1 MKALILAIYTHTI
14 RLLQLFSNSTN
25 KMDET
30 VSMARKVRKMSK
42 GANSSRKRN
51 GGRTPIV
58 EYVSSPIR
66 ETDDRNN
73 DLQVSDDDDASRNE
87 GSSTHDESG
96 ELHRTRGPNRGMDV
110 PEDLEDRPTIFTVG
124 GRFPDS
130 RVTSDIVVTIKGNF
144 EGAWAT
150 WRKVTQ
156 EMRDLYWD
164 KFKKHFKWPMR
175 GESQIYRAWC
185 KNCSDRFRDILGSAR
200 KNAKKVSGSKNAKD
214 WIDLNPEWMN
224 STIWNKLIK
233 DVWSKKEWQD
243 KSDSGTKNR
252 LSGNDKASPTYTGGS
267 IPMSAHEIRLRKEL
281 KRNPTELE
289 LFDHTQD
296 GWGIYETYET
306 IIKQKYPDPESRP
319 NFDVTA
325 WKDASG
331 RAKGRRLYGF
341 GNTRQTLEY
350 ERDGADVEGSN
361 LDQGALKDII
371 KLKIGECTNDLIK
384 NLNTILP
391 EMVCEVLEHLR
402 QNDVEDE
409 ETRNSYDSY
418 DSYEDDFEIN
428 MDNSRRHR
436 IYAKNDGKKHAYG
449 KITNGDQHDMSK
461 KHKKARKQK

>member
-1 MKALILAIYTHTI
+1 
-14 RLLQLFSNSTN
+14 
-25 KMDET
+25 MDDKCIVLER
-30 VSMARKVRKMSK
+30 MARKVRKMSK

-66 ETDDRNN
+66 ETNDRNN
-73 DLQVSDDDDASRNE
+73 DLQVSDADDASRNE
-87 GSSTHDESG
+87 GSTTRPTRLAASPGRDENFNSEDDESG

-150 WRKVTQ
+150 WRKVPQ

-164 KFKKHFKWPMR
+164 KFKRYTWL
-175 GESQIYRAWC
+175 SQ
-185 KNCSDRFRDILGSAR
+185 KER
-200 KNAKKVSGSKNAKD
+200 KKGVRLKNAKD
-214 WIDLNPEWMN
+214 LIDLNPEWMN

-233 DVWSKKEWQD
+233 DVWSKKEWQN

-252 LSGNDKASPTYTGGS
+252 LRGNDKASPTYTGGS

-281 KRNPTELE
+281 KRNPSELE
-289 LFDHTQD
+289 LFDHTHKTD
-296 GWGIYETYET
+296 GEYVCPKFKKVRETYET

-325 WKDASG
+325 WKDASR

-361 LDQGALKDII
+361 LDQGALEDII
-371 KLKIGECTNDLIK
+371 KLKIRECTNDLIK
-384 NLNTILP
+384 NLKTIFP

>member
-1 MKALILAIYTHTI
+1 
-14 RLLQLFSNSTN
+14 
-25 KMDET
+25 MDDN
-30 VSMARKVRKMSK
+30 MARKVRKMSK

-51 GGRTPIV
+51 GGRTPVV
-58 EYVSSPIR
+58 EYASSPIR
-66 ETDDRNN
+66 ETDDRDD

-87 GSSTHDESG
+87 GNSTRPTRLSASPGRDENLNSEDDESG

-130 RVTSDIVVTIKGNF
+130 RVTSDIMVTINGNF

-150 WRKVTQ
+150 WRKVPQ

-164 KFKKHFKWPMR
+164 KFKKHFKWPLR

-185 KNCSDRFRDILGSAR
+185 KTCSDRFRDILGSSR

-233 DVWSKKEWQD
+233 DVWSKKEWKN
-243 KSDSGTKNR
+243 KSDSGTKNC
-252 LSGNDKASPTYTGGS
+252 LSGNNKASPTYTGGS

-289 LFDHTQD
+289 LFDRTRKTD
-296 GWGIYETYET
+296 GEYVCPKFKKVRETYET
-306 IIKQKYPDPESRP
+306 ILKQKILIQSHVRILTSQLGKMHMEELKGEDYMDLGTLDRP
-319 NFDVTA
+319 
-325 WKDASG
+325 
-331 RAKGRRLYGF
+331 
-341 GNTRQTLEY
+341 
-350 ERDGADVEGSN
+350 
-361 LDQGALKDII
+361 LK
-371 KLKIGECTNDLIK
+371 
-384 NLNTILP
+384 
-391 EMVCEVLEHLR
+391 MVCKVLEHLR

-418 DSYEDDFEIN
+418 DSFEDDFEIN

-436 IYAKNDGKKHAYG
+436 I
-449 KITNGDQHDMSK
+449 
-461 KHKKARKQK
+461 